1 MRPKIHIA
9 LFALLLTFALPTYIH
24 AQIVAQKAPAST
36 TTMQAARAAIDKGNA
51 NWIEAQKRADA
62 ALLAALFAEDGT
74 QFAPGGVVIKGR
86 VAIEQRTGERMK
98 RIGAATDYTITT
110 AEVWLVDNL
119 AYETGKATYK
129 YQPKDKPVI
138 EGMSKYVTVWKR
150 QTNGSWK
157 IVTDFGIPE
166 N

>member
-1 MRPKIHIA
+1 MRLKIHTA
-9 LFALLLTFALPTYIH
+9 LFALLLSFAMPAYIA
-24 AQIVAQKAPAST
+24 AQTTAQKASAST
-36 TTMQAARAAIDKGNA
+36 NTLQAARAAIDKGNA
-51 NWIEAQKRADA
+51 NWIEAQKHADA
-62 ALLAALFAEDGT
+62 ALLAAQFAEDGT
-74 QFAPGGVVIKGR
+74 QFAPNGVVIKGR
-86 VAIEQRTGERMK
+86 AAIEQSTSARMK

-138 EGMSKYVTVWKR
+138 EGTTKYVTVWKR
-150 QTNGSWK
+150 QPNNSWK
-157 IVTDFGIPE
+157 IITDFGIPE